1 MPRAKS
7 RRTVSS
13 GLIVAVAAAIGLH
26 ALASLAL
33 NDRGWPGSGGSTP
46 PRDHRGGGG
55 DGVGEAGLRVR
66 LASWVAPP
74 SGAAESEA
82 ISQALVPELASIE
95 SEPPAA
101 GGVATLASNYLP
113 AEQLDQGP
121 TPEPGWILDE
131 AALEQ
136 VGRAS
141 LRLRLWV
148 SEKGRIDRVA
158 VLHAEPPG
166 DWVDHALR
174 PLPSTPM
181 RPAERDGRA
190 VASTTVVEL
199 TANLETMR

>member
-1 MPRAKS
+1 M
-7 RRTVSS
+7 
-13 GLIVAVAAAIGLH
+13 
-26 ALASLAL
+26 
-33 NDRGWPGSGGSTP
+33 
-46 PRDHRGGGG
+46 
-55 DGVGEAGLRVR
+55 
-66 LASWVAPP
+66 
-74 SGAAESEA
+74 
-82 ISQALVPELASIE
+82 SQALVPELASVE

-113 AEQLDQGP
+113 VEQLDRGP
-121 TPEPGWILDE
+121 APEPGWILDE

-136 VGRAS
+136 VGRAHM
-141 LRLRLWV
+141 RLRLWV
-148 SEKGRIDRVA
+148 SETGRIDRVA

>member
-1 MPRAKS
+1 M
-7 RRTVSS
+7 
-13 GLIVAVAAAIGLH
+13 VAAAAAVALH
-26 ALASLAL
+26 ALATLWLSGG
-33 NDRGWPGSGGSTP
+33 GWAGSGESAP
-46 PRDHRGGGG
+46 ALAQRGGASPSTTHG
-55 DGVGEAGLRVR
+55 GLRVR
-66 LASWVAPP
+66 LASSVVAT
-74 SGAAESEA
+74 STNASEA
-82 ISQALVPELASIE
+82 SGSNQALAAVDLDRIA

-101 GGVATLASNYLP
+101 GGETPFASTYVP
-113 AEQLDQGP
+113 AEELDQGP
-121 TPEPGWILDE
+121 APEPGWILDE